1 LKGYTQNVAR
11 TGHSAS
17 ATARC
22 TRCFVTR
29 IRAVLTVQQAWTPSE
44 SISPGVAPDSA
55 AIFLGLIGDPRA
67 YDSSRQILKLAG
79 MSLVE
84 RSSGSVQGQP
94 RISKR
99 GKPLLRRQAFMLALR
114 AVRSDGMFRARFEA
128 HVARNGGRKMPVVVA
143 VAREMLRLMYSV
155 ARERRP
161 YTIEPPAARPRV
173 AEPTD

>member
-1 LKGYTQNVAR
+1 MHALLRDPY
-11 TGHSAS
+11 
-17 ATARC
+17 
-22 TRCFVTR
+22 
-29 IRAVLTVQQAWTPSE
+29 PSGAHRPAGLDSE
-44 SISPGVAPDSA
+44 WEYFPGVAPDSA

-161 YTIEPPAARPRV
+161 YTIEPPKARTRT